1 MAQLNTKLVVRN
13 DSLANWDANKSVV
26 LLKGE
31 MGIAFD
37 TDGKTYIKIGDGNK
51 TWEQLDWYGNTTETG
66 ASFFDV
72 EFTADDADD
81 MAAIAREVNGE
92 ELLDGDVAVV
102 RKLISEGR
110 YTHTGYTYADGKW
123 NAMDGNYNA
132 ENVYFDEDLVTT
144 TPIGNITLT
153 NGQATVA
160 STGKNLKEVWEA
172 IFVKEKNP
180 STTQPSV
187 SITFGAGGSYE
198 VGETVSTDYSI
209 KLNPG
214 SYTYGP
220 ATGVTMTS
228 IEVTDSLGTKKT
240 TASGSFDNVTVTD
253 GMSYTI
259 TAKATYGDSPNVPVT
274 NRGNAYPSGQIK
286 GDSKSATSSAITG
299 YRNTFW
305 GTLESKDGEINS
317 AYIRGLAK
325 KSDAAYANGSTFDV
339 EVPLGAMRVMFAYP
353 ATLRDVS
360 SVKDDNGMQAE
371 ISGSFAANM
380 KTVKVEG
387 KNGAT
392 AIDYKVYYMDMA
404 EANTKANIFHVTI

>member
-1 MAQLNTKLVVRN
+1 MAQINTKLVIRN
-13 DSLANWDANKSVV
+13 DSLANWEAHKDKV

-37 TDGKTYIKIGDGNK
+37 TDGKTYIKIGDGIK
-51 TWEQLDWYGNTTETG
+51 TWEQLDFHGNTAEVG

-81 MAAIAREVNGE
+81 MAAIARVVGAA

-102 RKLISEGR
+102 RKLISEGK
-110 YTHTGYTYADGKW
+110 YSHTGYTYAAGEWK
-123 NAMDGNYNA
+123 AMDGNYNA

-144 TPIGNITLT
+144 TAIGNITLK

-187 SITFGAGGSYE
+187 SITFGSGGSYE
-198 VGETVSTDYSI
+198 VGETVSTPYSI
-209 KLNPG
+209 TLNAG

-228 IEVTDSLGTKKT
+228 VKVVDTLGTEKT
-240 TASGSFDNVTVTD
+240 EQAGSFDDVTVTD
-253 GMSYTI
+253 GMNYTI
-259 TAKATYGDSPNVPVT
+259 TATATYGDGAIPVT
-274 NRGNAYPSGQIK
+274 NRGNEYAAGQIK
-286 GDSKSATSSAITG
+286 GGSKSATSSAITG

-305 GTLESKDGEINS
+305 GTLDNKDGEINS
-317 AYIRGLAK
+317 AYVRGLAN
-325 KSDAAYANGSTFDV
+325 KSNAAFANGSQFNLIAPV
-339 EVPLGAMRVMFAYP
+339 GAMRVMFAYP

-360 SVKDDNGMQAE
+360 SVIDANGAQMDV
-371 ISGSFAANM
+371 SGSFAANM
-380 KTVKVEG
+380 KTVAVEG

-392 AIDYKVYYMDMA
+392 AITYKVYYTDFA
-404 EANTKANIFHVTI
+404 SANDKENTFKVTI

>member
-1 MAQLNTKLVVRN
+1 MAQLNTKIVVRN
-13 DSLANWDANKSVV
+13 DSLANWEANKSVV

-37 TDGKTYIKIGDGNK
+37 NDGKTYIKIGDGIK
-51 TWEQLDWYGNTTETG
+51 TWDELDWYGNTTETG
-66 ASFFDV
+66 SSFFDV
-72 EFTADDADD
+72 ELTAADADD
-81 MAAIAREVNGE
+81 MAAIARVVNGA

-102 RKLISEGR
+102 RKLISSGK
-110 YTHTGYTYADGKW
+110 YAHTGYTYAGGAWK
-123 NAMDGNYNA
+123 AMDGNYNA

-144 TPIGNITLT
+144 TAIGNITLT

-187 SITFGAGGSYE
+187 KITFGGAGSYE
-198 VGETVSTDYSI
+198 VGDTASASYSI
-209 KLNPG
+209 SLNPG

-220 ATGVTMTS
+220 ATGVTMSSVSVVDTNG
-228 IEVTDSLGTKKT
+228 VTKT
-240 TASGSFDNVTVTD
+240 AASGSFDNVTVTD
-253 GMSYTI
+253 GMNYTI
-259 TAKATYGDSPNVPVT
+259 TATATYGDGTIPVT
-274 NRGNAYPSGQIK
+274 NRGNAYAAGQIK
-286 GDSKSATSSAITG
+286 GGSKSATSSAITG

-317 AYIRGLAK
+317 AYVRGLSN
-325 KSDAAYANGSTFDV
+325 KSGSSYANGSTFDIT
-339 EVPLGAMRVMFAYP
+339 VPLGAMRVMFAYP

-371 ISGSFAANM
+371 ISGSFAANL

>member
-13 DSLANWDANKSVV
+13 DSLANWEANKSAV

-37 TDGKTYIKIGDGNK
+37 TDGKTYIKIGDGVK
-51 TWEQLDWYGNTTETG
+51 TWEQLDWHGNVTETG

-81 MAAIAREVNGE
+81 VAAITRVVNGA

-102 RKLISEGR
+102 RKLISEDNYAR
-110 YTHTGYTYADGKW
+110 SGYTYANGKW
-123 NAMDGNYNA
+123 KAMDGNYNA

-144 TPIGNITLT
+144 TAIGNITLT

-187 SITFGAGGSYE
+187 SITFSSGGTYE
-198 VGETVSTDYSI
+198 VGETVSTSYSI

-228 IEVTDSLGTKKT
+228 VEVTDTLGTKKT
-240 TASGSFDNVTVTD
+240 TASGSFDNVTITD
-253 GMSYTI
+253 GMSYSI
-259 TAKATYGDSPNVPVT
+259 TAKATYGDGAIPVT
-274 NRGNAYPSGQIK
+274 NRGNEYATGQIK
-286 GDSKSATSSAITG
+286 GGTKSATSTPITG

-305 GTLESKDGEINS
+305 GTLETKDGEINS
-317 AYIRGLAK
+317 AYIRGLAN
-325 KSDAAYANGSTFDV
+325 KSNAAYANGSKFDLT
-339 EVPLGAMRVMFAYP
+339 VPVGAMRCVFAYP
-353 ATLRDVS
+353 ATLQDVS
-360 SVKDDNGMQAE
+360 SVIHENGLGAE
-371 ISGSFAANM
+371 VSSSFAANM
-380 KTVKVEG
+380 KTVAVEG
-387 KNGAT
+387 ANGAT
-392 AIDYKVYYMDMA
+392 AINYKVYIMDFSETNA
-404 EANTKANIFHVTI
+404 KADCFHVTI

>member
-13 DSLANWDANKSVV
+13 DSLANWEANKSVV

-37 TDGKTYIKIGDGNK
+37 TDGKTYIKIGDGVK
-51 TWEQLDWYGNTTETG
+51 TWEQLDWHGNVTETG

-81 MAAIAREVNGE
+81 VAAITRVVNGA

-144 TPIGNITLT
+144 TAIGNITLT

-160 STGKNLKEVWEA
+160 ATGKNLKEVWEA

-187 SITFGAGGSYE
+187 SITFSAGGAYE
-198 VGETVSTDYSI
+198 VGETVSTSYTI
-209 KLNPG
+209 TLNPG

-220 ATGVTMTS
+220 ATGVTMS
-228 IEVTDSLGTKKT
+228 SVKVTDTLGNSSEAAT
-240 TASGSFDNVTVTD
+240 GSFDNITVTD
-253 GMSYTI
+253 GMNYSI
-259 TAKATYGDSPNVPVT
+259 TATATYSDAPNAPVT
-274 NRGNAYPSGQIK
+274 NRGNEYAAGQIK
-286 GDSKSATSSAITG
+286 GGSKSATSTPITG

-305 GTLESKDGEINS
+305 GTLDNKDGEINS
-317 AYIRGLAK
+317 AYIRGLAN
-325 KSDAAYANGSTFDV
+325 KSDAAFANGSQFDLIAPV
-339 EVPLGAMRVMFAYP
+339 GAMRVMFAYP

-360 SVKDDNGMQAE
+360 SVIDANGAQMDV
-371 ISGSFAANM
+371 SGSFAANM
-380 KTVKVEG
+380 KTVAVEG

-392 AIDYKVYYMDMA
+392 AISYKVYYIDFA
-404 EANTKANIFHVTI
+404 SANDKENTFKVTI